1 LNRNVAMG
9 GGAPGDGDND
19 KKIAKGKQQAEG
31 TEQTE
36 ASGGV
41 SLGFMEGFEPAG
53 SNDADTKDGPD
64 HNDSAATGETENAP
78 KKVDPAAMR
87 KARAQ
92 KLEILRLRY
101 FQRNDIPVDA

>member
-1 LNRNVAMG
+1 
-9 GGAPGDGDND
+9 
-19 KKIAKGKQQAEG
+19 
-31 TEQTE
+31 
-36 ASGGV
+36 
-41 SLGFMEGFEPAG
+41 MEGFEPAG

-101 FQRNDIPVDA
+101 FQRNDIPVDAWNEVETLFPLSKRRVRCQISSFLFGSKLTLIVKTYNQSM